1 MWTYTSAFS
10 GFCFCVAI
18 FIYLYLSS
26 NCFYLSTFLVLFSMC
41 VCVCVF
47 LCAHTLETNEPSESF
62 CSSSDA
68 TQWFKEANGADSLAA
83 RKVKITILLLKT
95 VYIVAVQVLLS
106 VPAPWLSAESQAPDV
121 KAHQCSEGACF
132 EEYRFIA
139 SEISCN
145 GWVRRGGGGDYTD
158 NYKTW
163 ECWKQLCVILPQAT
177 GDLLVELGKNVLQHL
192 Q

>member
-1 MWTYTSAFS
+1 MKYFS
-10 GFCFCVAI
+10 QLPFCVN
-18 FIYLYLSS
+18 LYICL
-26 NCFYLSTFLVLFSMC
+26 FKLLFLCCNFHLFVFVIKLLPLEHFSRVIQR

-121 KAHQCSEGACF
+121 KAGSPPPATSVVVFGGCLL
-132 EEYRFIA
+132 
-139 SEISCN
+139 
-145 GWVRRGGGGDYTD
+145 RRIQVYCLRD
-158 NYKTW
+158 
-163 ECWKQLCVILPQAT
+163 IL
-177 GDLLVELGKNVLQHL
+177 
-192 Q
+192 